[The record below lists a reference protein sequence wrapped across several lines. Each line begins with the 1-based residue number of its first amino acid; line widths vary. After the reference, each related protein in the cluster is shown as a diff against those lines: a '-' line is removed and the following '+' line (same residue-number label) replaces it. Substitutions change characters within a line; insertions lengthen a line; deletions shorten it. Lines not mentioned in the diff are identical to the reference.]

1 MLASL
6 SIRNMLLVEKLDLE
20 FNIGLNV
27 LTGETGSG
35 KSILLDCLG
44 FVLGWKVR
52 ANLVRENCKYGE
64 VSAEFQLSLSHE
76 LNVVLQE
83 ANIELDGS
91 LIIRRIAYK
100 DGRKKCYVN
109 DTLCSVEFLRVISS
123 SLIELHGQKDD
134 NLLLRKKTHLKLLD
148 DYAGL
153 DGRHAMLKTAWLN
166 WQNSIKDAEIARSN
180 YEKEQTETDF
190 FSFSIEEFAQL
201 DPKPGE
207 EAELEMNRRV
217 IKANEKIIERLHKA
231 SGLFSESGVE
241 KTLLEACQLLKE
253 VEGLIE
259 DQTLTEDI
267 MNALDQSLDKVGDIK
282 MKIDQVLYRFSSNYT
297 DIESLEDRLFKIREL
312 SRKHRRKSDDLP
324 ELMLQFS
331 KKLDRINSF
340 EKTIGDLEQKKGSAK
355 SKYFELATSLS
366 KLRQNAAHR
375 LDNSMVNQLAPL
387 KMEAARFKTKI
398 VQTNKSNIDG
408 IDEVDFEIS
417 TNPGSKFGPISKV
430 ASGGELSRILLALKV
445 CLVTDTQGI
454 TLVFDEIDRG
464 VGGATADAV
473 GQRLSY
479 LSKNEQILVV
489 THSPQV
495 TAKANFHWHVTK
507 EVGNDNFTRT
517 FVKKLG
523 SEDKKREIARM
534 LSGKH
539 ITNEALAAAEKLL
552 LDMRQDH

>member
-217 IKANEKIIERLHKA
+217 IKSNEKIIERLHKA
-231 SGLFSESGVE
+231 SGLFSEGGVE
-241 KTLLEACQLLKE
+241 KTLLDACQLLKE

-340 EKTIGDLEQKKGSAK
+340 EKTIGDLEQKKDSAE

-387 KMEAARFKTKI
+387 KMETARFKTKI